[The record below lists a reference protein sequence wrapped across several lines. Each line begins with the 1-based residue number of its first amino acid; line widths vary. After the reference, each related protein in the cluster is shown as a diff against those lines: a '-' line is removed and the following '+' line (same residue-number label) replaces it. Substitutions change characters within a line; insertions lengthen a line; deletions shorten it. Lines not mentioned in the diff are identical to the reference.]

1 MGKIQSKGYRLQC
14 TSVGH
19 RESFMGEAEIK
30 VPSRASQVKD
40 NLGGQAEKSGPD
52 AQGILK
58 KRNDRREMF

>member
-1 MGKIQSKGYRLQC
+1 MGENSSRIQIQC

-40 NLGGQAEKSGPD
+40 SLEDKCLKSRPD

-58 KRNDRREMF
+58 KRNDRRETF